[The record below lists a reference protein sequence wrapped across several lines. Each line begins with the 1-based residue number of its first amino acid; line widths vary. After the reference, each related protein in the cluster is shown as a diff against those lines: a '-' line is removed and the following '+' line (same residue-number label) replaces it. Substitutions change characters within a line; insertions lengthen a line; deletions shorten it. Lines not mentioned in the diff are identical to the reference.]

1 MALPLI
7 GALPKIIIGIS
18 TAVTFIYKFIKI
30 VSGWFLLKFVSFGAI
45 AWINFLILSL
55 VFLYYGSV
63 IKILVDVYCLL
74 DQFIEFLN
82 FKNSNSEVANLT
94 RDMLGSALFFEAL
107 RDALN
112 IFKPIISAIFIA
124 VAYSVGTKG
133 LLSLRTSLLSLVI
146 AKI

>member
-7 GALPKIIIGIS
+7 GALPKIIMGIF

-30 VSGWFLLKFVSFGAI
+30 VGGWFLLKFVSFGAI

-63 IKILVDVYCLL
+63 IKILVDVYGLL

-133 LLSLRTSLLSLVI
+133 LLSLRTSLLALVI